1 MVYTCQTGGLLALLW
16 QLVRSLPT
24 VLQQLSVLLGACI
37 VVWQQWQM
45 ASLLLPPVLQE
56 ISQEDGLQRAAQLV
70 QAYLESVYGE
80 RNEARQ
86 NGGKLCLD

>member
-1 MVYTCQTGGLLALLW
+1 
-16 QLVRSLPT
+16 
-24 VLQQLSVLLGACI
+24 
-37 VVWQQWQM
+37 M

-56 ISQEDGLQRAAQLV
+56 ISKEDGLQRAAQLV
-70 QAYLESVYGE
+70 QAYLEIVYGE